1 MRFIFEQSQTGG
13 DRNFA
18 YLIGDREAGEGVLV
32 DPSYDPDAVVERSRV
47 QGLTV
52 THVINTH
59 GHPDHVNGN
68 DRALELTGARL
79 AAYKDAESDPEV
91 SLDDGD
97 ELKVGSLSLRFLY
110 TPGHSFDHLVMYLP
124 GQAVAI
130 TGDLLFVGKIGGTAN
145 DELALE
151 EYESIQRV
159 LRELPPETTIWPGH
173 DYGCRPSSTIAL
185 ELQTNPFILAGS
197 PEEFL
202 RLKRDWGEFKADH
215 GLR

>member
-1 MRFIFEQSQTGG
+1 MRFIFEQIRTGG

-18 YLIGDREAGEGVLV
+18 YLIGDREAGEGILV

-91 SLDDGD
+91 SL
-97 ELKVGSLSLRFLY
+97 
-110 TPGHSFDHLVMYLP
+110 
-124 GQAVAI
+124 
-130 TGDLLFVGKIGGTAN
+130 
-145 DELALE
+145 
-151 EYESIQRV
+151 
-159 LRELPPETTIWPGH
+159 
-173 DYGCRPSSTIAL
+173 
-185 ELQTNPFILAGS
+185 
-197 PEEFL
+197 
-202 RLKRDWGEFKADH
+202 
-215 GLR
+215 

>member
-1 MRFIFEQSQTGG
+1 MRFIFEQIRTGG

-79 AAYKDAESDPEV
+79 AAYKDAESDPGV

-110 TPGHSFDHLVMYLP
+110 TPGHSFDHLVIYLP

-159 LRELPPETTIWPGH
+159 LGWRVQGPRKVRKDVQKSPLVQCLEPTSRAHLHKGNVRVGLGVATTTGAH
-173 DYGCRPSSTIAL
+173 STC
-185 ELQTNPFILAGS
+185 
-197 PEEFL
+197 
-202 RLKRDWGEFKADH
+202 
-215 GLR
+215 